1 MLIIEK
7 IHIRRQQMNIFSTFI
22 DFLTDGQDSLRLDA
36 TAKRVREQMG
46 ELQYKTIAD
55 SRREMRGDM
64 MRLRGDFH
72 KAIKEASCNDK
83 ESRTK

>member
-7 IHIRRQQMNIFSTFI
+7 FHIRRQQMNIFSTFI

-46 ELQYKTIAD
+46 DLQYKTIAD
-55 SRREMRGDM
+55 SRREMHGDM

>member
-7 IHIRRQQMNIFSTFI
+7 IHIRRQQMNIFHAFI
-22 DFLTDGQDSLRLDA
+22 GFLTDGQDSMRLDA

-46 ELQYKTIAD
+46 DLQYKTIAD
-55 SRREMRGDM
+55 SRREMHGDM

-72 KAIKEASCNDK
+72 KAIKEASSNDK